1 MRSSW
6 WPARP
11 ETATA
16 DALLP
21 VRVVVFAAL
30 VPLLLRLRKLP
41 DLPAWVEPRRR
52 RVLTPAEPPEVEAL
66 VRRIDGILIAGR
78 PAVRTGCMIRGL
90 TLYRFLRRA
99 GAEVSLQFGVGM
111 IRGEFAAHCWIVYR
125 GEPLEEPHDPRPLFT
140 ETWRIEPA
148 AGERAR

>member
-11 ETATA
+11 EAVAATTV
-16 DALLP
+16 LP
-21 VRVVVFAAL
+21 ARVVVFAAL

-52 RVLTPAEPPEVEAL
+52 APAPPAPAEVEAL
-66 VRRIDGILIAGR
+66 VRRIDEILVAGR
-78 PAVRTGCMIRGL
+78 PAVRTGCMVRGL

-99 GAEVSLQFGVGM
+99 GAEVSLRFGVGM

-125 GEPLEEPHDPRPLFT
+125 GEPLEEPRDPRPLFT
-140 ETWRIEPA
+140 ETWRIDPA
-148 AGERAR
+148 AGEEAR